1 MNRKIVFMALVAAA
15 PLSVSGCQNDSAV
28 ASAVESAAT
37 PTRQIA
43 KPPAALRAVEE
54 ELFEGV
60 ADSRAE
66 SWDAFL
72 SSVSKDERTYLE
84 GLSQRYFGA
93 LHFSTAAERSELISL
108 GTPLPEEWL
117 VAQHV
122 SDADL
127 RAMAEDNNRKAGIFL
142 VDRLLARM
150 ASVMEQAGASSY
162 LEVVNALPEAQ
173 RPAID
178 RDRREAMDRSASQFS
193 ISPTPFTAYQF
204 GLGFSAGTGS
214 TAGIPAAMTVA
225 GELGDPRAVKLLAAY
240 TATHPDEDPKLVTNV
255 IGAMRALAKP
265 SEK

>member
-37 PTRQIA
+37 ATRQIA

-60 ADSRAE
+60 ADSRAK

-108 GTPLPEEWL
+108 GHRFLKSGLLP
-117 VAQHV
+117 
-122 SDADL
+122 S
-127 RAMAEDNNRKAGIFL
+127 M
-142 VDRLLARM
+142 LATLTY
-150 ASVMEQAGASSY
+150 EQWPTTTIERPVYY
-162 LEVVNALPEAQ
+162 L
-173 RPAID
+173 
-178 RDRREAMDRSASQFS
+178 
-193 ISPTPFTAYQF
+193 
-204 GLGFSAGTGS
+204 
-214 TAGIPAAMTVA
+214 
-225 GELGDPRAVKLLAAY
+225 
-240 TATHPDEDPKLVTNV
+240 
-255 IGAMRALAKP
+255 
-265 SEK
+265 